1 MESLQVSLNEL
12 AHLCHLASL
21 GKLLGGLIHNLN
33 SPLHSLGMQM
43 DVMQHFILKKGEISN
58 DVSEKLSARLT
69 QMNNEFENLNNQ
81 IRIAGMR
88 ADLEGSPP
96 EKLDINHFLHQE
108 MQFLKTNLYFKHN
121 VETTLELSPSLQ
133 AVTAPPPHFSLAMG
147 LFLER
152 LAEELEKLKSSTLSL
167 GTDAEEG
174 HPVIS
179 VRMDDTAL
187 SRPFRDILEMNPLNP
202 PPIPEISGE
211 MNLFISI
218 LLLKN
223 GGIQFEIEMNDQ
235 ATSIKL
241 RFPSGNG
248 RREDDFRS
256 SPHA

>member
-43 DVMQHFILKKGEISN
+43 DVMQHFILKKSEISN

-88 ADLEGSPP
+88 ADLMESPP

-133 AVTAPPPHFSLAMG
+133 AITPPPPHASLALG

-152 LAEELEKLKSSTLSL
+152 LAEELERLKRNTLSL
-167 GTDAEEG
+167 GTGTEEG
-174 HPVIS
+174 HLIIS
-179 VRMDDTAL
+179 VQIDDAAL
-187 SRPFRDILEMNPLNP
+187 SKPFRDILEMDPQNP

-211 MNLFISI
+211 MHLFISV
-218 LLLKN
+218 LLLRN
-223 GGIQFEIEMNDQ
+223 AGIQFEIEMNDRG
-235 ATSIKL
+235 TSIKL
-241 RFPSGNG
+241 LFPRGNG
-248 RREDDFRS
+248 MG
-256 SPHA
+256 

>member
-1 MESLQVSLNEL
+1 MESLQVSLDEL

-21 GKLLGGLIHNLN
+21 GKLVGGLIHNLN

-43 DVMQHFILKKGEISN
+43 DVMQHFVLKKIDISN
-58 DVSEKLSARLT
+58 DVSEKLSVRLT

-88 ADLEGSPP
+88 MDLMESPP

-133 AVTAPPPHFSLAMG
+133 ALTPPPPHFSVAMG

-152 LAEELEKLKSSTLSL
+152 LAEELEKLESNTLSFV
-167 GTDAEEG
+167 TSEEKG
-174 HPVIS
+174 YPVIS
-179 VRMDDTAL
+179 VRMEDTAL
-187 SRPFRDILEMNPLNP
+187 SKPFRDILEMNPQDP

-211 MNLFISI
+211 MNLFISV
-218 LLLKN
+218 LLLRN
-223 GGIQFEIEMNDQ
+223 GGIQFETEINDQ
-235 ATSIKL
+235 GTSIKL
-241 RFPSGNG
+241 RFAPENG
-248 RREDDFRS
+248 MKKKHQE
-256 SPHA
+256 